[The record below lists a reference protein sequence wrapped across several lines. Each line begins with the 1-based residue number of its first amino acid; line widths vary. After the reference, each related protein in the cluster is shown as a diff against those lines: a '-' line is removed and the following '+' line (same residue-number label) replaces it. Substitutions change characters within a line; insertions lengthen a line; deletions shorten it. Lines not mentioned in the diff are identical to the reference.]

1 MRDEKVVVPVSN
13 DVPSNTVE
21 LSSVLNVSKV
31 VVLILSPERECIN
44 AVSSLRKIFV
54 PNPAPSPTP
63 IPINFLIKT
72 KGFDLHHQKLGRL
85 LFQVL
90 KVNHY

>member
-72 KGFDLHHQKLGRL
+72 NCLITTDCPSAGA
-85 LFQVL
+85 VL
-90 KVNHY
+90 RVTTLVE